1 MVDVCLIPE
10 VKFELPG
17 LTAYGQ
23 QVCSRRDT
31 VWFALLREQ
40 AKILCFLLLSL
51 SAIFSAVA
59 GVVDVCLIAK
69 VKFDL
74 PALTAGVHQ
83 VMKQK
88 DVDLIVI
95 GLTLSL

>member
-10 VKFELPG
+10 VKFE
-17 LTAYGQ
+17 
-23 QVCSRRDT
+23 
-31 VWFALLREQ
+31 
-40 AKILCFLLLSL
+40 
-51 SAIFSAVA
+51 
-59 GVVDVCLIAK
+59 
-69 VKFDL
+69 L